1 MADTNQVDQ
10 VDQVLCR
17 RLLRIKRILKN
28 SYSQHDE
35 GMLAKR
41 LHREIVKGGMRYVCP
56 EIRKNIKCRAR
67 WTIDKTRPIAFKFVL
82 AALGKLFD

>member
-1 MADTNQVDQ
+1 MADTNQ

-41 LHREIVKGGMRYVCP
+41 LHRKIVKGGMRYVSP
-56 EIRKNIKCRAR
+56 RIHKNIKCRAR
-67 WTIDKTRPIAFKFVL
+67 WTIDKTRPIALKFVL